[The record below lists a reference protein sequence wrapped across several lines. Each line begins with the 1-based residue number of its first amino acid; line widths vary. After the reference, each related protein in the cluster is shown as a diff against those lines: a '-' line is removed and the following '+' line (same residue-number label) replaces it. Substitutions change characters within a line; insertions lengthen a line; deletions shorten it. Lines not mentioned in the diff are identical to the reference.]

1 GILKASGPAGAYT
14 WDHADAVQAL
24 AQADGSQYA
33 VAPLAH
39 PAGWIEVNPRLLQN
53 PGSIA
58 AASGADGR
66 SDGVGDG
73 TAALAIAQLR
83 TTPVMVGVT
92 STFDSYFAD
101 RVAGI
106 GLKGEEAN
114 RSLDTAKLVM
124 KDLKDLRETISGVN
138 VDEELSTM
146 ITYQNG
152 YAAIARFVST
162 FDQMLNVIINRMGV

>member
-1 GILKASGPAGAYT
+1 
-14 WDHADAVQAL
+14 
-24 AQADGSQYA
+24 
-33 VAPLAH
+33 
-39 PAGWIEVNPRLLQN
+39 
-53 PGSIA
+53 
-58 AASGADGR
+58 
-66 SDGVGDG
+66 
-73 TAALAIAQLR
+73 
-83 TTPVMVGVT
+83 
-92 STFDSYFAD
+92 
-101 RVAGI
+101 VAGI

-124 KDLKDLRETISGVN
+124 KDLKDLRESISGVN